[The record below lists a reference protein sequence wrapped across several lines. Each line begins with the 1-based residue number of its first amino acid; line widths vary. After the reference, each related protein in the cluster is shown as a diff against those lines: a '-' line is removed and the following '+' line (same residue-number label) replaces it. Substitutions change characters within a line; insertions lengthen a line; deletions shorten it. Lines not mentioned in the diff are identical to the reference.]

1 MGSIPGTAR
10 LSQSQILGH
19 CRTLCVA
26 LGEQKI
32 QNIKIALREK
42 KFVKD
47 QIWVIKHLAIFLG
60 MSLIS
65 ELACLRALSII
76 LLIVLVALT
85 FYILFDSLERCK
97 EVEMRLTQELSD
109 MAMITQDSDD
119 EDSEN

>member
-1 MGSIPGTAR
+1 MGSIPGNR

-32 QNIKIALREK
+32 QNIKVALREK
-42 KFVKD
+42 KFVRD

-65 ELACLRALSII
+65 ELACLRVVSIL

-85 FYILFDSLERCK
+85 FYILFDALERCK
-97 EVEMRLTQELSD
+97 EVEMRLTQELTD

-119 EDSEN
+119 ED